1 MPDELLKKNQEVFK
15 IKPIGYVKNEFF
27 ESAESE
33 KMRQKNSYIV
43 IYPEFQEGLYGI
55 EESNFL
61 NVIFYFHKSVGYTL
75 KGARRRGVIRGIFAS
90 RSPRRPVSLGL
101 TLVKLLEKKGNKLK
115 VKGLD
120 AINGTPVLD
129 IKPYVGK
136 MDNPTFPTNNP

>member
-33 KMRQKNSYIV
+33 KMRQENSYIV
-43 IYPEFQEGLYGI
+43 IYPEYQEGLYKI

-75 KGARRRGVIRGIFAS
+75 KGTRRRGVTRGIFAS
-90 RSPRRPVSLGL
+90 RSPRRPVPLGL

-136 MDNPTFPTNNP
+136 MDNLTFPPNNP